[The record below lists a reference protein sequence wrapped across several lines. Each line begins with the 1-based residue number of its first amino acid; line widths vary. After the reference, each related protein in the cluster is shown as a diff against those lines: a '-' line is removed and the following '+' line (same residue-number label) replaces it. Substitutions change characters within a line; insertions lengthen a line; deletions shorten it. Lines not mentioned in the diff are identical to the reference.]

1 LSHFGCLAR
10 HAGPRE
16 VVEKAQA
23 LSLCKASVFFGAQVL
38 RGRET
43 RSDDQGERS
52 SGSNERRSV
61 ERTSVFVG
69 THRPSRGDAGTG
81 GLSGGS
87 PHVRVERFA
96 RCEQNAREVP
106 PPVAVLARR
115 MRCAVRIRGGASPA
129 QTTGEPSARV
139 GPVPQHGLFGG
150 TRCAAR
156 QPVPFPSASEGADE
170 GEGGERVVT
179 SSSQNEETVLFASV
193 PVHRRIAEVGRTPSG
208 SEKRATSDG
217 RVESLAAKT
226 ERVNGSLTIGG
237 RSGAQAQGRTGGK
250 RGADHRELG
259 DPHHVSA
266 ASSMKAAWFRP
277 GFGAGEMRVGV
288 CRWKAPWVG
297 EAHAFHEAPAEPI
310 LAASEPACGAR
321 RKASPRD
328 RNGGG
333 DRGVRGDR

>member
-1 LSHFGCLAR
+1 MGAR
-10 HAGPRE
+10 SNPRAHTSAG
-16 VVEKAQA
+16 
-23 LSLCKASVFFGAQVL
+23 
-38 RGRET
+38 T
-43 RSDDQGERS
+43 
-52 SGSNERRSV
+52 V

-69 THRPSRGDAGTG
+69 THHPSRGGAGSR
-81 GLSGGS
+81 GLSGGLTPRS
-87 PHVRVERFA
+87 RGVNHPVQAKRARGSASRSTARTTKGVRGTGSR
-96 RCEQNAREVP
+96 RG
-106 PPVAVLARR
+106 LARR
-115 MRCAVRIRGGASPA
+115 NVGANLHLSRSGPH
-129 QTTGEPSARV
+129 RV
-139 GPVPQHGLFGG
+139 CFFGG
-150 TRCAAR
+150 KRCAAR
-156 QPVPFPSASEGADE
+156 QPVPSLSASNGADE

-179 SSSQNEETVLFASV
+179 PSSQNEETVLFASV

-217 RVESLAAKT
+217 RVESLVAKT
-226 ERVNGSLTIGG
+226 ERVNGSLTVGG

-277 GFGAGEMRVGV
+277 SFGAGEMRVGV
-288 CRWKAPWVG
+288 CRWKAPWIG
-297 EAHAFHEAPAEPI
+297 KAHAFHEAPAEPV
-310 LAASEPACGAR
+310 LAASEPASGAR